1 MPASL
6 KFVTLLLAAGVAGAL
21 ASAIVQHREATA
33 QTRRVAQ
40 AITGGSTEAGQSAIA
55 RNGCGACHII
65 PGVATATGRAGPSL
79 RGLSRRAVIGGRL
92 SNDPRTLISWIR
104 APEHVSPGT
113 AMPEQGLSERDARD
127 IAAYLYTLR

>member
-1 MPASL
+1 MPSSL
-6 KFVTLLLAAGVAGAL
+6 KFVGVLLAAGVVGAL
-21 ASAIVQHREATA
+21 ASGIIQHRETAA
-33 QTRRVAQ
+33 QTKRVAET
-40 AITGGSTEAGQSAIA
+40 ITQGKADAGQSAIT

-65 PGVATATGRAGPSL
+65 PGVPTATGRAGPSL
-79 RGLSRRAVIGGRL
+79 RGLSRRAVVGGRL
-92 SNDPRTLISWIR
+92 TNDPHNLIVWLR